1 MNVDWSLNIPAIVG
15 GCFWQLLLQSA
26 DFTWPHSI
34 GVLKLNNV
42 LLLAINKLSPQVENL
57 QAYKFEHL
65 YQQVADIAL
74 STLLPKA
81 AESKTG
87 LGHLKNKETQQAAE
101 MNQSKNGSVGDELK
115 IEPVKSW
122 PQLDNSKL
130 KTELW

>member
-1 MNVDWSLNIPAIVG
+1 M
-15 GCFWQLLLQSA
+15 
-26 DFTWPHSI
+26 
-34 GVLKLNNV
+34 
-42 LLLAINKLSPQVENL
+42 ENL
-57 QAYKFEHL
+57 QVYKFEHL

-130 KTELW
+130 KTEL

>member
-1 MNVDWSLNIPAIVG
+1 M
-15 GCFWQLLLQSA
+15 
-26 DFTWPHSI
+26 
-34 GVLKLNNV
+34 
-42 LLLAINKLSPQVENL
+42 ENL

-101 MNQSKNGSVGDELK
+101 MNQSTHSQKTYTLKVSVLK
-115 IEPVKSW
+115 PNKR
-122 PQLDNSKL
+122 QR
-130 KTELW
+130 